1 MAAPPSVA
9 GGSAAV
15 EHGAL
20 VLRRALELIARR
32 PRTEFELRSALAE
45 QFSAHD
51 VDHAVK
57 RLRAL
62 RYVDDAAW
70 SADYVGRRRAR
81 ERSAA
86 LLRRELLARGVPTN
100 DAERALLGH
109 DDRAAAERAAE
120 LRLPALRRV
129 DPRRRRRRLRDHLRR
144 RGFGESIIESVV
156 VRALGEEEAA
166 A

>member
-1 MAAPPSVA
+1 MAVPPSAA

-20 VLRRALELIARR
+20 AVRRALELIARC
-32 PRTEFELRSALAE
+32 PRAEFELRSALAE

-51 VDHAVK
+51 VDHAVR

-70 SADYVGRRRAR
+70 AAGYVGRPRAH
-81 ERSAA
+81 ERAAA
-86 LLRRELLARGVPTN
+86 LLRRELLARGVPTD
-100 DAERALLGH
+100 DADRALLGH

-120 LRLPALRRV
+120 LRSPALRRV

-144 RGFGESIIESVV
+144 RGFADSVIESVV
-156 VRALGEEEAA
+156 VRLLGEDEAA

>member
-1 MAAPPSVA
+1 MAASPSVA

-15 EHGAL
+15 EHGVLA
-20 VLRRALELIARR
+20 LRRALELVARR

-51 VDHAVK
+51 LDHAVE
-57 RLRAL
+57 RLRTL

-70 SADYVGRRRAR
+70 SADYVSRRRAR
-81 ERSAA
+81 ERAAA
-86 LLRRELLARGVPTN
+86 LLRRELLARGVPTD
-100 DAERALLGH
+100 DADRALLGH

-129 DPRRRRRRLRDHLRR
+129 DPERRRRRLHDHLRR
-144 RGFGESIIESVV
+144 RGFRESIIESVV
-156 VRALGEEEAA
+156 AQVLGEEEAA

>member
-1 MAAPPSVA
+1 MAAPPS
-9 GGSAAV
+9 AAV
-15 EHGAL
+15 EQGAL
-20 VLRRALELIARR
+20 AVRRALELIARR
-32 PRTEFELRSALAE
+32 PRIEFELRSALAQ

-70 SADYVGRRRAR
+70 AADYVGRRRAR
-81 ERSAA
+81 ERAAA
-86 LLRRELLARGVPTN
+86 LLRRELLARGVSTD
-100 DAERALLGH
+100 DADRALARH

-120 LRLPALRRV
+120 LRLPALQRV
-129 DPRRRRRRLRDHLRR
+129 DPQRRQRRLRDHLRR
-144 RGFGESIIESVV
+144 RGFGESVIESIV
-156 VRALGEEEAA
+156 VRLLGEDEAA

>member
-1 MAAPPSVA
+1 MAVPPTPA
-9 GGSAAV
+9 RGPAAV
-15 EHGAL
+15 EHHAL
-20 VLRRALELIARR
+20 AVRRALKLIARR

-51 VDHAVK
+51 VDHAVR

-70 SADYVGRRRAR
+70 AADYVGRRRAR
-81 ERSAA
+81 ERAAA
-86 LLRRELLARGVPTN
+86 LLRRELLARGVST
-100 DAERALLGH
+100 DHADRALAAH
-109 DDRAAAERAAE
+109 DDRTAAARAAE

-129 DPRRRRRRLRDHLRR
+129 DPERRHRRLRDHLRR
-144 RGFGESIIESVV
+144 RGFGESVIESVV
-156 VRALGEEEAA
+156 TRLLGEDEAA